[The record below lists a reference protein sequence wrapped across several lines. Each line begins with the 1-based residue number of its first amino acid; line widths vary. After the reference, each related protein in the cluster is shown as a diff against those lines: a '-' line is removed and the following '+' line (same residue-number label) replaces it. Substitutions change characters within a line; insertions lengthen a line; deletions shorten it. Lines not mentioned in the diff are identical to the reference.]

1 MNKQGEIRFGLGG
14 IKGFGENIVKAILAE
29 REENGIFPDI
39 YNFVERMSGIV
50 NRKGFEALLHS
61 GAFDSFGISRKQFML
76 PCRNGD
82 LFIDTLLK
90 YGELFKKD
98 SMESAISLFGD
109 VEELKPERPEIPAM
123 VGDEDILEKLKYEK
137 ELVGMYLS
145 SHPLDTFSFEMENFA
160 TCQMT
165 ELQPLI
171 SECNAT
177 RKPAKVALAGLITA
191 CSESQTKTGR
201 PMSRMT
207 VEDFSGSYEFAF
219 FGKDHETY
227 LPYQKINSAVLIEG
241 VIEERYRPN
250 PKGKK
255 DEKTGKMVPDLPDL
269 IFKMKNIMLL
279 GNVAEERITGLSIN
293 VTTTMLSPDFRE
305 KLVMMLKRN
314 KGKTP
319 LTMFL
324 YDPVKKWNIEFLSH
338 KFKVQ
343 VTNEFLEELKS
354 LGIRYTVSKK

>member
-1 MNKQGEIRFGLGG
+1 
-14 IKGFGENIVKAILAE
+14 
-29 REENGIFPDI
+29 
-39 YNFVERMSGIV
+39 
-50 NRKGFEALLHS
+50 
-61 GAFDSFGISRKQFML
+61 
-76 PCRNGD
+76 
-82 LFIDTLLK
+82 
-90 YGELFKKD
+90 
-98 SMESAISLFGD
+98 
-109 VEELKPERPEIPAM
+109 
-123 VGDEDILEKLKYEK
+123 
-137 ELVGMYLS
+137 
-145 SHPLDTFSFEMENFA
+145 
-160 TCQMT
+160 
-165 ELQPLI
+165 
-171 SECNAT
+171 
-177 RKPAKVALAGLITA
+177 
-191 CSESQTKTGR
+191 
-201 PMSRMT
+201 MSRMT

-227 LPYQKINSAVLIEG
+227 LPYQKVNSAVLIEG

-305 KLVMMLKRN
+305 KLVKMLKRN